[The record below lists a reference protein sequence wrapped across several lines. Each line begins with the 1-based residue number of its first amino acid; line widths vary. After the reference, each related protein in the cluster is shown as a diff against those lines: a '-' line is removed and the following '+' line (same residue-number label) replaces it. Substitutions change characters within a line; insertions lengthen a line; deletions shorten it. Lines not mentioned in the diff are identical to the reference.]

1 VLKPFSIQTLHFWF
15 LDKSFLWQPNCLS
28 DFIIWLALW
37 AGKMN
42 QILHCDWL
50 PQWVRWSYLA
60 HLELPTVSRK
70 KNFPESHIINPLLT
84 KLVRS
89 RWLDIGLI
97 RFIASLWTSTQA
109 RSINTQKKNLANI
122 QPSWP
127 HTWSITHM
135 YSNILTCI
143 QITFPMSCP
152 KKINDITNRL
162 KALLY
167 W

>member
-1 VLKPFSIQTLHFWF
+1 MLKPFSIQTLHFWF

-97 RFIASLWTSTQA
+97 LFIASLWTSTQA
-109 RSINTQKKNLANI
+109 RSINTQKKNLAN
-122 QPSWP
+122 PA
-127 HTWSITHM
+127 
-135 YSNILTCI
+135 ILTSHLVNNPYVFKHPYMYTNHI
-143 QITFPMSCP
+143 PHVLS
-152 KKINDITNRL
+152 KKN
-162 KALLY
+162 
-167 W
+167 